1 LWGIPCD
8 ATLPDFEMEIGNG
21 TAVIPGW
28 LMSAGRILDLGLLN
42 CELLLFFGFIFFGFL
57 IF

>member
-1 LWGIPCD
+1 
-8 ATLPDFEMEIGNG
+8 MEIGNG

-42 CELLLFFGFIFFGFL
+42 CELIFGFWINYLLGFL
-57 IF
+57 NF